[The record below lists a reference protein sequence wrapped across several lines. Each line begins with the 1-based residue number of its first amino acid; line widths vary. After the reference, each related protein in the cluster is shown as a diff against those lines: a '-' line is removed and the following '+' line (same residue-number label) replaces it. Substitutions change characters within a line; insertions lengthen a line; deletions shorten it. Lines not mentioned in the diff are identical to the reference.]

1 MGVQDGV
8 NPYSA
13 EKHAMQEGIPC
24 LRKLPKLELDME
36 AQNEYFEG
44 APRTNRM
51 FFSGAINT
59 KDNIEPSR
67 YEAYVHLRNKTGFKM
82 VQTEKE
88 LSMVHKW
95 EVSEPIDSLTE
106 MSKSDFCMVPL
117 GKTGNYGQR
126 DVPSAAVGCLP
137 VFTKFLVADQSL
149 RPSLQWGAS
158 SVRLPPPSVRWLE
171 AVMDTYTGANSL
183 DHGSRPRIPIVCPAS
198 APKRLAADPRMF
210 MTHSHFAAAPP
221 PSFAFLL
228 LLQLELGAARR
239 VLLSHVRPSLLW
251 RSLWPRRCLEH
262 EDREGADTFGPI
274 VSNIANRVR
283 SAAEMSAA
291 DSFARTRPEARML
304 ADAVREGSCVW
315 YRVDPLTSERP
326 HEGMVNKL
334 APDAAVDAM
343 GAPLALCD
351 GYRGNAREAFAAATS
366 VECARCPAE
375 APSAPYNVLQCD
387 ARGGQ
392 QVLRRD
398 QHDIGAPPASPKPS
412 R

>member
-1 MGVQDGV
+1 MCTCVCRATDTRLICFCDVPYRAVARVLYWPGVDMMVPAFVGVQDGV

-59 KDNIEPSR
+59 KANIEPSR
-67 YEAYVHLRNKTGFKM
+67 YEAYMHLRNKTGFKM

-171 AVMDTYTGANSL
+171 AVMDTYTKV
-183 DHGSRPRIPIVCPAS
+183 RIHWIMEVARAFRLS
-198 APKRLAADPRMF
+198 AVQA
-210 MTHSHFAAAPP
+210 
-221 PSFAFLL
+221 
-228 LLQLELGAARR
+228 
-239 VLLSHVRPSLLW
+239 RPS
-251 RSLWPRRCLEH
+251 
-262 EDREGADTFGPI
+262 
-274 VSNIANRVR
+274 
-283 SAAEMSAA
+283 
-291 DSFARTRPEARML
+291 
-304 ADAVREGSCVW
+304 AVR
-315 YRVDPLTSERP
+315 LT
-326 HEGMVNKL
+326 L
-334 APDAAVDAM
+334 A
-343 GAPLALCD
+343 C
-351 GYRGNAREAFAAATS
+351 S
-366 VECARCPAE
+366 
-375 APSAPYNVLQCD
+375 
-387 ARGGQ
+387 
-392 QVLRRD
+392 
-398 QHDIGAPPASPKPS
+398 
-412 R
+412 